1 MLHFIGVAGHAAL
14 PVASAAVVDAGRR
27 LGGTGFGPVGLW
39 HGGDCAL
46 AFRRRP
52 LRDTDG
58 HAADPVIG
66 GDGSLVLLGSGRID
80 RQADV
85 IGQLGLERTRVWT
98 DAGLMMAAFS
108 RWGEAAPERLHGDFS
123 FIVWDRVRRRLTLAR
138 AGLGS
143 LPLFYHRGDGFVVF
157 GSTPA
162 ALIALGLF
170 PRDLDHATVGEHLIG
185 SAADNE
191 ASIYRAVRRV
201 PRTAVTRI
209 DPSDSGPSGARTAV
223 YWRPRRG
230 SVLRLK
236 DDQAYVEAG
245 REVLADVLCGYL
257 RSTQPLAVM
266 LSGGFDSGAIASTL
280 ALLAPGREIL
290 GLTTVPVPGSAAAG
304 GAIGREW
311 DLVQALARRYPNLR
325 VQPVAEKTLTP
336 VDEDARTLF
345 DATGLPLTG
354 ISLMAR
360 RFALARAAERAGA
373 ATLLNGDGGNRTL
386 TSEGN
391 GLFRDL
397 FLAGRWG
404 RLARETVSAARY
416 RRKPVMSFLWHVVL
430 RDLVS
435 RPVLR
440 AWRRARGTL
449 DVPIH
454 DGSFLRPDF
463 ARASG
468 LERLFAGVSHNPSRW
483 KWMHQADLD
492 TAALGISPSQAETF
506 TLCFHGMGLD
516 YGAPF
521 RDRRMV
527 DFVLS
532 LPSDQLR
539 RNGVPRFLA
548 RRVLADRLP
557 PETLA
562 ERGYFPPFADAED
575 WVRGWWDKAA
585 ETLDSQHPVDLAA
598 AAIDL
603 PRLQARLAGGAPVF
617 ERPSGDDYD
626 EIVQGMAN
634 ALYVNAF
641 LRWHA
646 GRNQ

>member
-1 MLHFIGVAGHAAL
+1 MLHFIGVVGHAGL
-14 PVASAAVVDAGRR
+14 PVTSAAIADAGRR
-27 LGGTGFGPVGLW
+27 LGGTGFGALGLW
-39 HGGDCAL
+39 HSDDCSL
-46 AFRRRP
+46 AFCRRP

-58 HAADPVIG
+58 QAADPVIG
-66 GDGSLVLLGSGRID
+66 GDGTLVLLGAGRVD
-80 RQADV
+80 RQADL
-85 IGQLGLERTRVWT
+85 IGQLGLERRRVWT
-98 DAGLMMAAFS
+98 DADLMMAAFG
-108 RWGEAAPERLHGDFS
+108 RWGEDAPERLHGDFS

-143 LPLFYHRGDGFVVF
+143 VPLFYHRGDGYVAF

-162 ALIALGLF
+162 ALMALGLF
-170 PRDLDHATVGEHLIG
+170 PRDIDHATLGEHLIG

-191 ASIYRAVRRV
+191 ASIYRAIRRV

-209 DPSDSGPSGARTAV
+209 DPGEAGPSGLRTTV

-245 REVLADVLCGYL
+245 REVLGDILCGYL
-257 RSTQPLAVM
+257 RTTQPLAVM

-280 ALLAPGREIL
+280 AVLAPGREIL
-290 GLTTVPVPGSAAAG
+290 GLTTVPAPGSSAAAG
-304 GAIGREW
+304 PIAREW
-311 DLVQALARRYPNLR
+311 DLVQALARRHPNLR
-325 VQPVAEKTLTP
+325 VQAVAEKTLTP
-336 VDEDARTLF
+336 MGDDARRLF
-345 DATGLPLTG
+345 DTTGMPLTG
-354 ISLMAR
+354 VSLMAR
-360 RFALARAAERAGA
+360 RFALADAAQRAGA

-386 TSEGN
+386 TAEGN
-391 GLFRDL
+391 ALFRDL
-397 FLAGRWG
+397 FLSGRWG
-404 RLARETVSAARY
+404 RLVQEAVAAARY
-416 RRKPVMSFLWHVVL
+416 RQKPIASFLWQVVV
-430 RDLVS
+430 RDLVP
-435 RPVLR
+435 RRMLR

-454 DGSFLRPDF
+454 GGSFLRPDF
-463 ARASG
+463 ARSSG
-468 LERLFAGVSHNPSRW
+468 LERLFADAPHNPSRW

-492 TAALGISPSQAETF
+492 RVVLGVNPSHAETF
-506 TLCFHGMGLD
+506 TLCFHNMGLD
-516 YGAPF
+516 FGVPL

-527 DFVLS
+527 DFILS

-548 RRVLADRLP
+548 RRVLADRMP

-562 ERGYFPPFADAED
+562 ERGYFSPFADAED

-585 ETLDSQHPVDLAA
+585 ETLDNQYPVDLAD

-617 ERPSGDDYD
+617 DHPSGDRYN
-626 EIVQGMAN
+626 EVVLGMAN
-634 ALYVNAF
+634 ALHVNAF